1 MWSVCSHCR
10 PSASTPNGL
19 SRSALRRS
27 HAVLSVSSGCASRHS
42 SQNQLA
48 TAKEQAQVQC
58 QAGSEVVQTG
68 FRGGSERFRGG
79 SEVVQSGS
87 GVVHRGARGNSEVC
101 QALQEPSRKLP
112 WTHYA
117 TGWLVWQSAA
127 AYVSGMLALD
137 SPTHRTWYDDG
148 QPSQHTS
155 VPPPPHMQHT
165 SSFASSCRRAKSE
178 HAHCDAPGLA

>member
-1 MWSVCSHCR
+1 MHWSAQYVVSSHCR

-48 TAKEQAQVQC
+48 TAKNT
-58 QAGSEVVQTG
+58 QTNKLKCVTAVTH
-68 FRGGSERFRGG
+68 SLNPT
-79 SEVVQSGS
+79 
-87 GVVHRGARGNSEVC
+87 GATATR
-101 QALQEPSRKLP
+101 
-112 WTHYA
+112 YA
-117 TGWLVWQSAA
+117 ARQRAA

-178 HAHCDAPGLA
+178 HRHCDALGRKPTSARQKLCSLT